1 MSRSRLQSAPNA
13 REKLIHRARTHNKQ
27 NSDPEHQIRI
37 KKDPW
42 LQHPSF
48 PIEEGGKERRLPR
61 IENKKEKS
69 ISVWIWVVQEISVI
83 ARRLQRIC
91 PKNDWGQRS
100 SWGQIKLKGDVRVSR
115 LTLELVQTGLREGRG
130 ARRPLRVPKSRAT
143 KKNEFNLN
151 RLFP

>member
-1 MSRSRLQSAPNA
+1 MIATPEFPDWGRR
-13 REKLIHRARTHNKQ
+13 RE
-27 NSDPEHQIRI
+27 RI
-37 KKDPW
+37 
-42 LQHPSF
+42 
-48 PIEEGGKERRLPR
+48 ITR

-130 ARRPLRVPKSRAT
+130 ARRPPRVPKSRDT
-143 KKNEFNLN
+143 KKNEFCPN
-151 RLFP
+151 RLFPKRGFRISRQKVSRESLIHYPAWFGFESRYTDMQRCETTR